1 MNSKEVE
8 RMFKVCLKY
17 GGSFYSRLGEA
28 ALYADE
34 NNKALIIRT
43 FPRIETVYGP
53 GTNLFQNFEES

>member
-1 MNSKEVE
+1 
-8 RMFKVCLKY
+8 MFKVCLKY